1 MVKRFLERFELWR
14 EEQRQ
19 GREDRVVGGLLFFAA
34 VTIAQDAYTLA
45 HAHQLPW
52 RAIIN
57 SILVLSFAFL
67 YIRRSPRTWM
77 VLMVFAITFI
87 IDAPFLYTNAAP
99 HIPQTPRLVTA
110 ALIVAVAVACV
121 IYSLVLRRRFRSD
134 DTRTI

>member
-19 GREDRVVGGLLFFAA
+19 GREDKIVGGLLFFVAL
-34 VTIAQDAYTLA
+34 TIAQDVYTLVRA
-45 HAHQLPW
+45 HELPW

-57 SILVLSFAFL
+57 SILVFSFAVL
-67 YIRRSPRTWM
+67 YIRRSPRTWI

-87 IDAPFLYTNAAP
+87 IDAPLLYIRAAP
-99 HIPQTPRLVTA
+99 HIPHTPRLITA
-110 ALIVAVAVACV
+110 ALIGAVGLASI

-134 DTRTI
+134 ATPTI